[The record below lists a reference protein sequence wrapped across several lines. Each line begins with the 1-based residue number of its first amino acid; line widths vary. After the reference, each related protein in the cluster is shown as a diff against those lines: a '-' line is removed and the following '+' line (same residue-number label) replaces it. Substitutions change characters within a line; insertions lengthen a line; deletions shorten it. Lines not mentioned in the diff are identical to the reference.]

1 MFRTCTWPIR
11 VLAVALIL
19 FSKTALT
26 AAFTPGDL
34 DPTYGTGG
42 KVTTDFQGGS
52 SDLIEDAVVQPDG
65 KLVAIC
71 QGPGTDLIVRWGLVR
86 YRLDGSLD
94 PTFGNNGKVVI
105 STPISSLHAVALQPD
120 GKIVVAGANF
130 NPTRD
135 FLAIRFNKDGSLD
148 TAFGSSGF
156 ATADFFQTTDEAW
169 DLALQADGRIVL
181 AGSSHDGLLAV
192 ARFNLDGS
200 LDASFGNG
208 GKSAPGLAPGLE
220 QGLAVAIQPD
230 GKIVAAGSVVTDQ
243 HNDFLLTRFETNG
256 ALDTTFG
263 DSRKV
268 ISDFGNSF
276 DDIHDIVLQPD
287 GKIVAA
293 GTAGNKFALARYN
306 TNGSL
311 DNTFGSGA
319 KVTTTFLGEDDAQS
333 VVLQRDGKI
342 VMAGSTRVPGG
353 GAVDPGLRSFALA
366 RYNSDGGLDTAFGDQ
381 GKLITSFTQNAFAR
395 TVVLQPD
402 DNLIAVGS
410 NTADLAV
417 VRYLTAPVD
426 VPALQTEA
434 GTNHAIALES
444 VTFRRD
450 PFSVMN
456 DFNFSTD
463 HRTRIILFATN
474 LTLGNGENSSAVT
487 VQAEDAA
494 GVHNLPVEFVGAAPG
509 SEWLTQLVVKLPDE
523 LATGNVLVSVS
534 FHSNTSNKPFIVIQ

>member
-1 MFRTCTWPIR
+1 MLRTCNWLIR

-42 KVTTDFQGGS
+42 KVTTDFQGGAF
-52 SDLIEDAVVQPDG
+52 DLIGDAVVQPDG

-71 QGPGTDLIVRWGLVR
+71 QGQGTDQIVRWGLVR

-105 STPISSLHAVALQPD
+105 SSPILTLNGVALQSD

-135 FLAIRFNKDGSLD
+135 FVAIRFNKDGSLD
-148 TAFGSSGF
+148 TAFGSGGF
-156 ATADFFQTTDEAW
+156 APADFFQTTDQAN
-169 DLALQADGRIVL
+169 DLAIQADGKIVL
-181 AGSSHDGLLAV
+181 VGSSDDGLLAV
-192 ARFNLDGS
+192 ARFNTDGS
-200 LDASFGNG
+200 LDTSFGNG

-230 GKIVAAGSVVTDQ
+230 GKIVAAGSVVTEQ

-268 ISDFGNSF
+268 ITDFGNSF

-287 GKIVAA
+287 GQIVAA

-311 DNTFGSGA
+311 DNTFGAGG
-319 KVTTTFLGEDDAQS
+319 KVTTTFLGVDDAQS

-342 VMAGSTRVPGG
+342 VMAGSTSAPGG
-353 GAVDPGLRSFALA
+353 PIQRSFALA
-366 RYNSDGGLDTAFGDQ
+366 RYNINGSLDSVFGDQ
-381 GKLITSFTQNAFAR
+381 GKVTTSFAQDAFSTA
-395 TVVLQPD
+395 VVLQPD
-402 DNLIAVGS
+402 DKIVVAGAN
-410 NTADLAV
+410 NADLAL

-426 VPALQTEA
+426 APVLQTEA
-434 GTNHAIALES
+434 GTNHAIAIES

-450 PFSVMN
+450 PFFVTN
-456 DFNFSTD
+456 DLNFSSD
-463 HRTRIILFATN
+463 RRTRIILFATN
-474 LTLGNGENSSAVT
+474 LTLGNSENFSAVA

-494 GVHNLPVEFVGAAPG
+494 GMHNLPVEFVGAVPG
-509 SEWLTQLVVKLPDE
+509 AEWLTQVVVKLPDD

-534 FHSNTSNKPFIVIQ
+534 FHSTTSNKPFIVIQ